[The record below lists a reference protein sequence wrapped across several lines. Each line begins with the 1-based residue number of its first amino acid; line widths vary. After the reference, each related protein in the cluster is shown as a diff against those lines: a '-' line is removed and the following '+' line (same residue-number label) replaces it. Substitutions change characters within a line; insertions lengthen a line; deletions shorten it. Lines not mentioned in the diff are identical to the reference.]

1 MGERHPSPREDVV
14 GGHIEQ
20 QIRKRDTLEVVSD
33 VTLPE
38 PMSNL
43 RLFIRGV
50 EFYVRASMLLVSY
63 IPVFFQ
69 SKLIHFK
76 GDVAATEAAAKA
88 LEAEW
93 HRTHEAGAKT
103 LAALIN
109 DLKGFHVKVG
119 QVIATRQ
126 DLFPQEYSLE
136 LANMVDS
143 VNPLPYPMVRRV
155 VEKELLG
162 DMPLGSVFESFDP
175 EPLGSASIAQVH
187 HARLRD
193 GREVAVK
200 VQRPNIEPQL
210 MNDIGALKGFSF
222 ATRSLFPVD
231 YYTVTV
237 ELEEQLQDEF
247 DFISEANAM
256 DRIAEV
262 LSRSGRQPPVVVPRS
277 IPGLISERVLCMDFV
292 PGVALS
298 KVRDELARRGI
309 HIEPGS
315 RAGQI
320 FGRRLIKS
328 LSDAFAQ
335 MIFREGLFHA
345 DPHPGNVFVMPD
357 GSTAL
362 IDFGQTK
369 RLGLRFRQQIAELV
383 VRVSNLEGC
392 DPNTV
397 SEEGLLDMENFARSM
412 GVEFL
417 PSAGRECALALALWL
432 FDTSRTELPGGYE
445 TNELSAKNPSRDV
458 ASFPRDFVLLCR
470 TTLLIRGIAMKLGI
484 RWSLASAWREAA
496 LELLGGVSHSPNRP
510 ALGFWS
516 RARHW
521 LSRRSV
527 NSQRA
532 SQLADLGGTP

>member
-1 MGERHPSPREDVV
+1 MED
-14 GGHIEQ
+14 
-20 QIRKRDTLEVVSD
+20 
-33 VTLPE
+33 
-38 PMSNL
+38 
-43 RLFIRGV
+43 
-50 EFYVRASMLLVSY
+50 
-63 IPVFFQ
+63 
-69 SKLIHFK
+69 
-76 GDVAATEAAAKA
+76 
-88 LEAEW
+88 EW
-93 HRTHEAGAKT
+93 HQTHEAGART
-103 LAALIN
+103 LSELIS

-126 DLFPQEYSLE
+126 DLFPEEYSTE

-143 VNPLPYPMVRRV
+143 VNPLPFPLVRRM

-162 DMPLGSVFESFDP
+162 DMPLGSVFQSFDP

-187 HARLRD
+187 RARLRD

-210 MNDIGALKGFSF
+210 MSDIGALKGFSY

-237 ELEEQLQDEF
+237 ELEEQLKDEF
-247 DFISEANAM
+247 DFISEANSM

-262 LSRSGRQPPVVVPRS
+262 LGRDGQQPCVVVPRS

-292 PGVALS
+292 PGVPLS
-298 KVRDELARRGI
+298 KVREELERRGI

-315 RAGQI
+315 VAEQA

-335 MIFREGLFHA
+335 MIFGEGLFHA

-369 RLGLRFRQQIAELV
+369 RLSFRFRKQIAELV
-383 VRVSNLEGC
+383 VQVSSLEGQ
-392 DPNTV
+392 DTNAIA
-397 SEEGLLDMENFARSM
+397 EKELLAMERLAESM
-412 GVEFL
+412 GVAFL

-432 FDTSRTELPGGYE
+432 FDTSRSTLPGGYE
-445 TNELSAKNPSRDV
+445 TNELSPKNPSRDV

-470 TTLLIRGIAMKLGI
+470 TTLLIRGLAMKLGI

-496 LELLGGVSHSPNRP
+496 LQLLDGVSYSPRTSTP
-510 ALGFWS
+510 KLWS
-516 RARHW
+516 WTRGWWR
-521 LSRRSV
+521 RRS
-527 NSQRA
+527 A
-532 SQLADLGGTP
+532 KH